1 VKTLVTGGSGFIG
14 SHVIDHLTAA
24 GHEVVVLDTRP
35 PHRLDATFREGDVN
49 DLPTVIRAT
58 AGVDAI
64 FHLAAVSNVDDARA
78 DPVGTMELNVVGTAR
93 VCEAA
98 KRNQVGRVILAS
110 TVWAYASA
118 AETPGGIL
126 TEETPVSTVGTGHVY
141 TASKVA
147 SELVVTSFGELY
159 DMPYTILRYGIPFG
173 PRMREQLV
181 IARFVRN
188 AANGTPITIHGDG
201 SQYRNYVYVEDLAD
215 AHVRVLKDDAS
226 VNQTINLEG
235 PAPVTIR
242 EIAEVV
248 RDLVNPS
255 MQIEFISARPGD
267 FTGRPVSASKAE
279 EVLGWK
285 ATTSFEDGMRKYVE
299 WWFAEEQEP
308 RASRG

>member
-1 VKTLVTGGSGFIG
+1 VKTVITGGSGFIG
-14 SHVIDHLTAA
+14 SHVIDALVGA

-35 PHRLDATFREGDVN
+35 PHRLDVGFREGDIN

-58 AGVDAI
+58 TGVDAV
-64 FHLAAVSNVDDARA
+64 FHLAAVSNVDDAIA

-118 AETPGGIL
+118 AAEADEL
-126 TEETPVSTVGTGHVY
+126 TEDTALATVGTGHVY

-159 DMPYTILRYGIPFG
+159 GLPYTILRYGIPFG

-188 AANGTPITIHGDG
+188 AAKGTPITIHGDG
-201 SQYRNYVYVEDLAD
+201 SQYRNYVYIEDLAD
-215 AHVRVLKDDAS
+215 AHVRVLENEGARD
-226 VNQTINLEG
+226 QTINLEG

-242 EIAEVV
+242 QIAEVV

-255 MQIEFISARPGD
+255 VQIEFINSRPGD
-267 FTGRPVSASKAE
+267 FAGRPVSAARAAQI
-279 EVLGWK
+279 LGWT
-285 ATTSFEDGMRKYVE
+285 ATTTFEQGMRKYVD